1 MARAGQRE
9 IQREEYDEGRSR
21 TVPARRT
28 EHGGTAGAL
37 REIRPSS
44 AIRGP
49 GKRRFPEMLDDDNEN
64 AEGAS
69 GTAGVSR
76 KKKNQ
81 STALVDAVSI
91 LAAAKAE
98 GEEKKFEFLAQHL
111 QQQGELRH
119 RELELEREK
128 LEIERERNHAEQRR
142 SELMILQLQASFRAG
157 TMGGKGR
164 KERRVPNHEDND
176 LVDLEVEDDEY
187 FNISNL

>member
-1 MARAGQRE
+1 MTRAGQRD
-9 IQREEYDEGRSR
+9 IQREEYDDRRGQ

-28 EHGGTAGAL
+28 EYRGTAEAQ
-37 REIRPSS
+37 REVRPTS

-49 GKRRFPEMLDDDNEN
+49 GKRRFPEMIEEDNEN

-69 GTAGVSR
+69 GTAGASR
-76 KKKNQ
+76 KRKNQ

-128 LEIERERNHAEQRR
+128 LEIERQRNQAEQRR
-142 SELMILQLQASFRAG
+142 SEMMMLQLQASFRAG
-157 TMGGKGR
+157 PMGSKERKG
-164 KERRVPNHEDND
+164 RRVPNQEEND
-176 LVDLEVEDDEY
+176 LIDLEVDDDEY